1 MKWEIYLGAA
11 IALIIVGALVIVGV
25 EHWGNGRYDAGH
37 DAGRNEVLASYAQTA
52 KQYQQAQD
60 ALDKYA
66 AAAGQALNQT
76 LGAALPTIQGNT
88 HESVETIRTV
98 YVHDPV
104 PAASC
109 GRPAGVQD
117 ALDAAVERANAAVKA
132 ASGGLRSDP
141 AAGSSSAS
149 PAAGDDRGHAGQ
161 R

>member
-11 IALIIVGALVIVGV
+11 IALIVVGALAVVGV
-25 EHWGNGRYDAGH
+25 EHWGTGRYNAGH
-37 DAGRNEVLASYAQTA
+37 DAGRNEILASYAQTA
-52 KQYQQAQD
+52 QQYQRGQD

-66 AAAGQALNQT
+66 AAAGQTLNQT
-76 LGAALPTIQGNT
+76 LGATLPKIQGNT
-88 HESVETIRTV
+88 HDTVETIRTV

-104 PAASC
+104 PAGNC

-132 ASGGLRSDP
+132 AAGGLRSDTP
-141 AAGSSSAS
+141 ASSSTGR
-149 PAAGDDRGHAGQ
+149 PAAGDDRGHASQ